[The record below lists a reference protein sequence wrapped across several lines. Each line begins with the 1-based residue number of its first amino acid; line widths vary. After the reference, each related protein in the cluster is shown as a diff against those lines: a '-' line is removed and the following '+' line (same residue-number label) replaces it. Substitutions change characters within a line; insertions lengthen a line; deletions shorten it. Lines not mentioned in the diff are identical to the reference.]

1 MKALY
6 ERLVEQL
13 WQPLRQK
20 GSFAQNFA
28 ITLSG
33 SAAVTVIGFLLTPV
47 MSRIYPPSAYGQF
60 AVFNSLVNNLAMV
73 STLTYTVA
81 FLQPKEESKFHAL
94 VQLTGLLT
102 LVTTVL
108 MLLVLVVAGPFIRRW
123 LHIEG
128 LGNLLFLLPVLLM
141 LFNLNSI
148 MSSWY
153 TREKKFMKRVSVDI
167 TTTLAGRGFTIGY
180 GWVIAPTV
188 VGLLLGD
195 LFNRLTSKIA
205 LAAGSIRYSF
215 GMLVRTFSWANV
227 RAVAIEYKDFP
238 LYFLPANFLNGLSAQ
253 LPIYVLTTGFGS
265 TAVGL
270 YSFSVG
276 LLELPITL
284 IGNALMPVFW
294 QKATETHQQNPERLG
309 GMVLDLYY
317 KMLYLGLIP
326 FGVVTIYGDLMFK
339 FVFGPRWEMAG
350 VYTSYLGYYYV
361 FRLMSQVTAPVF
373 TILNRQRFVLGT
385 TIVLL
390 LVRALTLGI
399 GLWAHSLNLAL
410 LLFGVGSLLATFF
423 LDLLVLGLLKL
434 PILRIGLR
442 TVAIAGT
449 ALLLLKGSR
458 MLLES
463 FLHLSPALAR

>member
-6 ERLVEQL
+6 VRLVEQL
-13 WQPLRQK
+13 WRPLWQK

-81 FLQPKEESKFHAL
+81 FLQPKEESKFYAL

-108 MLLVLVVAGPFIRRW
+108 MLLVLVVAGPFIRHW

-128 LGNLLFLLPVLLM
+128 LGNLLFLLPVLLL

-148 MSSWY
+148 MNSWY
-153 TREKKFMKRVSVDI
+153 MREKKFMKRVSVDI
-167 TTTLAGRGFTIGY
+167 STTLAGRGFTIGY
-180 GWVIAPTV
+180 GWGVAPTV

-195 LFNRLTSKIA
+195 VFNRLTSTIS
-205 LAAGSIRYSF
+205 LAAGSIRHSF

-326 FGVVTIYGDLMFK
+326 FGVVTIYGDLLFK
-339 FVFGPRWEMAG
+339 FVFGARWEMAG
-350 VYTSYLGYYYV
+350 VYTGYLGYYYV

-385 TIVLL
+385 TVVLL
-390 LVRALTLGI
+390 VVRGTTLGI
-399 GLWAHSLNLAL
+399 GLWAHNLNLAL
-410 LLFGVGSLLATFF
+410 LLFGLGSLFTTFL

-449 ALLLLKGSR
+449 ALLVLKGSR
-458 MLLES
+458 MLLET
-463 FLHLSPALAR
+463 FVHL

>member
-1 MKALY
+1 
-6 ERLVEQL
+6 
-13 WQPLRQK
+13 
-20 GSFAQNFA
+20 
-28 ITLSG
+28 
-33 SAAVTVIGFLLTPV
+33 
-47 MSRIYPPSAYGQF
+47 
-60 AVFNSLVNNLAMV
+60 
-73 STLTYTVA
+73 
-81 FLQPKEESKFHAL
+81 
-94 VQLTGLLT
+94 
-102 LVTTVL
+102 
-108 MLLVLVVAGPFIRRW
+108 VLVVAGPFIRRW

-148 MSSWY
+148 MNSWY

-195 LFNRLTSKIA
+195 LFNRLTSTIG

-215 GMLVRTFSWANV
+215 GMLVRTFSWVNV

-326 FGVVTIYGDLMFK
+326 FGIVTIYGDLMFK
-339 FVFGPRWEMAG
+339 FVFGARWEMAG
-350 VYTSYLGYYYV
+350 VYTGYLGYYYV

-385 TIVLL
+385 TVVLL
-390 LVRALTLGI
+390 VVRGTTLGI
-399 GLWAHSLNLAL
+399 GLWAHNLNLAL
-410 LLFGVGSLLATFF
+410 LLFGVGSLFTTFF

-449 ALLLLKGSR
+449 ALLVLKGSR
-458 MLLES
+458 MLLET
-463 FLHLSPALAR
+463 FVHL